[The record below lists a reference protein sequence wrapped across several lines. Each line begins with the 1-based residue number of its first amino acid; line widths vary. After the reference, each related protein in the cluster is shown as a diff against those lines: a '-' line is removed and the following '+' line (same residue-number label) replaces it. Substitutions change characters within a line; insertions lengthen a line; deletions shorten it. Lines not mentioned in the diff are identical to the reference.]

1 MRPVVVNAK
10 LQTVAQELAEGLA
23 SGKSRDQL
31 WPGVRKR
38 LDQGNTTYARVGS
51 VVSAVADLEAIDG
64 KQLVG
69 DYKPDDIGVG
79 IAQGNQPEIG
89 ESAIWIVVLMAER
102 LPNKK
107 TK

>member
-10 LQTVAQELAEGLA
+10 LQTVAQELADGLA
-23 SGKSRDQL
+23 AGKPRDQL

-38 LDQGNTTYARVGS
+38 IDQGNTTWARVGS
-51 VVSAVADLEAIDG
+51 VVSAVAELETLDG
-64 KQLVG
+64 KALVA

-79 IAQGNQPEIG
+79 IAQGSHPEIG

-102 LPNKK
+102 LPNKSK
-107 TK
+107 